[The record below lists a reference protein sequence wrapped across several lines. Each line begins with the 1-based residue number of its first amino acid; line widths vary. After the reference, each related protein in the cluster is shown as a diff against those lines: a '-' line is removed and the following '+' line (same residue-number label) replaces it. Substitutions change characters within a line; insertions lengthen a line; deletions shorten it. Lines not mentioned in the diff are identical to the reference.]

1 MPLIRTVYV
10 SAATKPFTQPELR
23 ELLSKARTHNS
34 SVGITG
40 LLLYHKQSF
49 FQVLE
54 GEEADVT
61 SLFASIERDKRHNRV
76 LLLSKK
82 NVEERN
88 FGAWSMGFID
98 VDPIAAKL
106 PGFMKLLDA
115 KASFLD
121 LQGDS
126 ELTAK
131 LIDGFQDGRW
141 RQSIEK

>member
-1 MPLIRTVYV
+1 MSLIRTVYV
-10 SAATKPFTQPELR
+10 SAAVKPFTQPELR
-23 ELLSKARTHNS
+23 ELLSKARAYNS

-40 LLLYHKQSF
+40 LLLYHKESF
-49 FQVLE
+49 FQILE
-54 GEEADVT
+54 GKESDVT

-76 LLLSKK
+76 LLLSKT
-82 NVEERN
+82 NTEERN

-115 KASFLD
+115 KSSFLD
-121 LQGDS
+121 LRGNS
-126 ELTAK
+126 GLTAK

>member
-1 MPLIRTVYV
+1 MSLIRTVYV

-23 ELLSKARTHNS
+23 ELLSKARAYNS

-40 LLLYHKQSF
+40 LLLYHKESF
-49 FQVLE
+49 FQILE
-54 GEEADVT
+54 GKESDVT

-76 LLLSKK
+76 LLLSKT
-82 NVEERN
+82 NTEERN

-115 KASFLD
+115 KSSFLD
-121 LQGDS
+121 LRGNS
-126 ELTAK
+126 GLTAK

>member
-10 SAATKPFTQPELR
+10 SAATKPFTQSELR
-23 ELLSKARTHNS
+23 ELLSKSRMHNS

-40 LLLYHKQSF
+40 LLLYHKESF
-49 FQVLE
+49 FQILE
-54 GEEADVT
+54 GKESDVT
-61 SLFASIERDKRHNRV
+61 MLFAQIERDKRHNRV
-76 LLLSKK
+76 LLLSKT
-82 NVEERN
+82 NTEQRN

-115 KASFLD
+115 KSSFLD
-121 LQGDS
+121 LRGNS
-126 ELTAK
+126 GLTAK

>member
-23 ELLSKARTHNS
+23 DLLSKSRMRNR

-82 NVEERN
+82 NTDKRN

-115 KASFLD
+115 KSSFLD
-121 LQGDS
+121 LRGNS
-126 ELTAK
+126 GLTAK